1 MKLKHFFYIIF
12 LLMVTAFLHSC
23 GKNESMNKRIT
34 LWRNDRIRYGTY
46 VAHEWM
52 KQLFPDA
59 QVSNVTTAPGV
70 YGDFTE
76 EPESWTNMGAD
87 PFKKLRVI
95 ISPKVLPDSR
105 EWNRMLAQLGEG
117 AEIFISTTRITR
129 EMADSMAIELRYS
142 DINFVETEDSLETSV
157 YDPVTWEEHTYAY
170 PGFDRSM
177 YISSYDSIYTTIL
190 GTNDFGQPNFVRF
203 DYKGGGSLYLH
214 TAPLA
219 FSNFF
224 LLHKNNH
231 EYFEK
236 TFSWIGKSKTVVE
249 WDDYFRNRQEDENQF
264 SRLQVILKEPALRSA
279 FWVVLLIFGLIY
291 LFETKRKQSA
301 LPAVPK
307 IKNSARDF
315 VETVSALY
323 YQRRDNKNLGEKMI
337 HQFTE
342 HLQRKYFLR
351 FAPGD
356 KNFLPALAGK
366 TGMEQTY
373 LEGMCYKMQMLKD
386 YPEVSDELLL
396 EVAADLNN
404 FYKKEQHG

>member
-1 MKLKHFFYIIF
+1 MKLKNLFCILS
-12 LLMVTAFLHSC
+12 LLMATAFLHSC
-23 GKNESMNKRIT
+23 GKNQAMNKRIT

-59 QVSNVTTAPGV
+59 QVSNVKTAPGV

-76 EPESWTNMGAD
+76 EPEGWTNMGAD

-105 EWNRMLAQLGEG
+105 EWGRMLSQLGEG

-142 DINFVETEDSLETSV
+142 DINFGETEDSLETSV

-249 WDDYFRNRQEDENQF
+249 WDDYFRNRKEDDNQF
-264 SRLQVILKEPALRSA
+264 SSLQVILKEPALRSA

-301 LPAVPK
+301 LPAIPK

-315 VETVSALY
+315 VETVAALY
-323 YQRRDNKNLGEKMI
+323 YQKRNNKNLGEKMI
-337 HQFTE
+337 HQFAE

-356 KNFLPALAGK
+356 KNFLPTLAGK
-366 TGMEQTY
+366 TGMEQSF
-373 LEGMCYKMQMLKD
+373 LEGMFYKMQMLKD

-396 EVAADLNN
+396 EVAAALNN

>member
-1 MKLKHFFYIIF
+1 MKLKHFFSIIL
-12 LLMVTAFLHSC
+12 LLMVAAFLHSC
-23 GKNESMNKRIT
+23 GKNQSMNKRIT

-59 QVSNVTTAPGV
+59 QVSNVTKAPGV
-70 YGDFTE
+70 YADFTE

-142 DINFVETEDSLETSV
+142 TINFEETEDSLVASV

-177 YISSYDSIYTTIL
+177 YISSYDSLYTTIL
-190 GTNDFGQPNFVRF
+190 GTNAFGQPNFVRF

-249 WDDYFRNRQEDENQF
+249 WDDYFRNRKEDGNQF

-337 HQFTE
+337 HQFAE

-356 KNFLPALAGK
+356 KNFLIALAGK
-366 TGMEQTY
+366 TGMGQTY

>member
-1 MKLKHFFYIIF
+1 MKLKHFFCILF
-12 LLMVTAFLHSC
+12 LLMVAAFLHSC
-23 GKNESMNKRIT
+23 GKNQSMNKRIT

-59 QVSNVTTAPGV
+59 QVSNVTKAPGV
-70 YGDFTE
+70 YADFTE

-142 DINFVETEDSLETSV
+142 DIKFEETEDSLVTSV

-177 YISSYDSIYTTIL
+177 YISSYDSLYTTIL
-190 GTNDFGQPNFVRF
+190 GTNAFGQPNFVRF

-249 WDDYFRNRQEDENQF
+249 WDDYFRNRKEEGNQF

-301 LPAVPK
+301 LPAAPK

-337 HQFTE
+337 HQFAE

-396 EVAADLNN
+396 EVAAALNN